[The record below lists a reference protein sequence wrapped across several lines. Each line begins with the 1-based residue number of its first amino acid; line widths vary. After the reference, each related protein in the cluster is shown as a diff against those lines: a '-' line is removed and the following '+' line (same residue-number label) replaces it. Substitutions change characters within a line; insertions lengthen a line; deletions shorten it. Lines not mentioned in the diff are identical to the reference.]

1 MHLGEKGQTQATSV
15 QGHQLRGGH
24 RSKERACSHLSTF
37 NYIPRQ
43 TAKTEILNTISFC
56 PWNLILVGWWGWEM
70 KGCRILLH
78 GIFSL
83 SGSINYLRYPGT
95 NLYLLGWRHLSLTEL
110 QWLFSPRYILWI
122 SNNANGP
129 KCCYKLKQL
138 NGFSAEEHRF
148 PWTLALL
155 NASTSRITVT
165 WYASRSVSTERTIH
179 SSERRGLEGGEGRRG
194 EAKTL

>member
-1 MHLGEKGQTQATSV
+1 MSIKEQVPASIKTSKTPKVGKIMHLGEKGQTQATSV

-56 PWNLILVGWWGWEM
+56 PWNSILVGWWGWEM

-138 NGFSAEEHRF
+138 NGFS
-148 PWTLALL
+148 PLCGL
-155 NASTSRITVT
+155 STS
-165 WYASRSVSTERTIH
+165 
-179 SSERRGLEGGEGRRG
+179 GRLVWVW
-194 EAKTL
+194 TM